1 MKFKSNQRRSS
12 CCIMLLQR
20 WRFKPGWSRTHP
32 SPFPMETSC
41 SSHQPIHIPPVFTRT
56 PLHYMRTPPPRFHL
70 SLPFTLCLLKSENR
84 FLHIS
89 CQAPVPNPHD
99 KAHHPLHSILKCVM
113 PGLIKIPFPHL
124 CAKNINAGRPA
135 SLSS

>member
-1 MKFKSNQRRSS
+1 MHNASPEMALQAWLVTDTSQSFSYGDFLFLSS
-12 CCIMLLQR
+12 
-20 WRFKPGWSRTHP
+20 TH
-32 SPFPMETSC
+32 
-41 SSHQPIHIPPVFTRT
+41 SHSTCLYQDTTALYENR
-56 PLHYMRTPPPRFHL
+56 PPPRFHL

-89 CQAPVPNPHD
+89 SQAPVPNPHD
-99 KAHHPLHSILKCVM
+99 KAHHPLHSLLKCVM